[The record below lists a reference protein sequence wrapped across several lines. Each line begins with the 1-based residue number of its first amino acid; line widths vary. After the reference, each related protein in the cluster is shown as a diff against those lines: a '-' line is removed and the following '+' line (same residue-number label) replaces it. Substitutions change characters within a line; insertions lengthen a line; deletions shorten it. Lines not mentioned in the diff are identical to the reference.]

1 MQNSCQDGKKKCMH
15 TQMRVT
21 ACEVATPDMVGR
33 MAASSRDAFY
43 CQRLVDAVVDS
54 RDISVV
60 AWLGYASLAFCESSS
75 TW

>member
-1 MQNSCQDGKKKCMH
+1 MQNSCQDGKKKCMQ

-21 ACEVATPDMVGR
+21 ACKIVTPDMVGR
-33 MAASSRDAFY
+33 MAASSRDAFC
-43 CQRLVDAVVDS
+43 CQRLVDVVVAS